1 MTKETILA
9 DVQSLIGRDLDPT
22 RAQLNQLDTPQA
34 DVDAIM
40 RGLPLQIADLR
51 HEAAQAIA
59 GLDAADIHPHE
70 VAPLLVL
77 DRHVTGFSSN
87 REDFILKQLGPMV
100 IYQIGLR
107 KGKTLAMQKASP
119 PAFDLVKEIYRE
131 LLGRVADNEGFQHY
145 QDMLDAGTPV
155 HVVVRNIELSPEALD
170 R

>member
-9 DVQSLIGRDLDPT
+9 DVQSLIGRDLNPT

-40 RGLPLQIADLR
+40 RGLPLQLADLR
-51 HEAAQAIA
+51 HEAAQAIT

-87 REDFILKQLGPMV
+87 REDFILKQLDPMT

-107 KGKTLAMQKASP
+107 KGQQSAARDGFWS
-119 PAFDLVKEIYRE
+119 DLYMRH
-131 LLGRVADNEGFQHY
+131 LGR
-145 QDMLDAGTPV
+145 LPDAKGLAWWKAQV
-155 HVVVRNIELSPEALD
+155 EALFAKGIEVD
-170 R
+170 